1 MPRDVQSILRLD
13 VPVVVVL
20 AERTMRVHEVV
31 QLRPGSILEVDKSSE
46 QDLTLRINNRDVGT
60 GSAVKVGENF
70 GLKIAGIGSQAERV
84 EALGV

>member
-1 MPRDVQSILRLD
+1 MARDVQSILRLD

-20 AERTMRVHEVV
+20 AERTMQVNEVI
-31 QLRPGSILEVDKSSE
+31 QLRPGAILEVDKSAE

-70 GLKIAGIGSQAERV
+70 GLKIAAIGSQAERV
-84 EALGV
+84 EALGA

>member
-1 MPRDVQSILRLD
+1 MSRDVKTILGLD

-20 AERTMRVHEVV
+20 AERTMTVGEVLG
-31 QLRPGSILEVDKSSE
+31 LRPGAILEVDKTAE

-70 GLKIAGIGSQAERV
+70 GLRISFVGSQQERV
-84 EALGV
+84 AALGG